1 MFSSYFICLLIF
13 GFVKLAFAPV
23 LVEIE
28 FALSVSIAY
37 LLILHAFEMSVICVL
52 VVEIQRKSSS
62 FQEAFSTY
70 KMWMFY

>member
-1 MFSSYFICLLIF
+1 MFSSYFQCLLIF

-37 LLILHAFEMSVICVL
+37 LLILHAFEVA
-52 VVEIQRKSSS
+52 
-62 FQEAFSTY
+62 EAFELFFNSLISL
-70 KMWMFY
+70 FVQLL